1 MPAFVQLLEKTS
13 LLAFLTGSMMA
24 AGLDLE
30 PRALTGPLRDRR
42 FVVLALALNF
52 LLAPALALAL
62 VSIIPLKSG
71 LASGLLLIGGAAGAP
86 FLPKLLQVARGDL
99 ARGVALMALLT
110 AGTLVFLPLALPRMI
125 AGFDARPWEIARPM
139 LQWIVA
145 PLLAGMAVRHLKPA
159 LAARLSAPLAKAGS
173 LFLLLFLVLLVEVNL
188 KALLGLIGSWALI
201 AAALHAFLLFAAGW
215 WLGGPRLEIRGT
227 LGLGTSARNFGAA
240 MVPAATS
247 LRDPQVL
254 LMLVA
259 SAVAGV
265 VVSFSAAIWV
275 KHRTT

>member
-1 MPAFVQLLEKTS
+1 MPALVQFLEKLS
-13 LLAFLTGSMMA
+13 LLSFLACSMTA

-30 PRALTGPLRDRR
+30 PQALAGPLRDLR
-42 FVVLALALNF
+42 FVGVALALNF

-62 VSIIPLKSG
+62 ISVIPLESG
-71 LASGLLLIGGAAGAP
+71 LANGLLLAGGAAGAP
-86 FLPKLLQVARGDL
+86 FLPKLLQVARGDP

-125 AGFDARPWEIARPM
+125 AGFDARPWEIAGPM
-139 LQWIVA
+139 LLWIVA
-145 PLLAGMAVRHLKPA
+145 PLLAGMAVRHFKPA
-159 LAARLSAPLAKAGS
+159 LAMRLSPPLGKAGS
-173 LFLLLFLVLLVEVNL
+173 VFLLVFFILLVKVNW
-188 KALLGLIGSWALI
+188 KALSGLLGSGALI
-201 AAALHAFLLFAAGW
+201 AAALHALLLFLAGW
-215 WLGGPRLEIRGT
+215 WLGGPRVEMRSV

-259 SAVAGV
+259 SAIAGL
-265 VVSFSAAIWV
+265 VVSFSAAAWV
-275 KHRTT
+275 RHRAA